1 LRQQA
6 SHLKELESG
15 MLVQTILNRIQKQ
28 PGFVYAAVQL
38 VAAGDRLHLDVHLRP
53 RRRSRPRCA
62 RCQRRGPTYDT
73 LAERRFAFVPLWGL
87 AVFFLYAL
95 RRVQCP
101 RCGVRVE
108 AIPWARGK
116 HQLTTTYAWFLAR
129 WAQRLSWTTVAQIFQ
144 TSWTHVSHSVT
155 MAVTWGRAQQDLS
168 DVTALGIDEIQ
179 WHRGHRYLTLVYQ
192 IDAGHRRLLWVG
204 QDRTLKT
211 LLRFFRWFGPPRSAA
226 LRFVCSDMWRP
237 YLQVVAKKA
246 GLALHILDRFHIMAH
261 LNKAID
267 EVRAKE
273 ARQLRA
279 RGHAPVLAKTR
290 WLLLRRP
297 EHLTGEQ
304 LPRLAQ
310 LLAYNLRAVRAYLLR
325 EEFQFFWGYRAPAW
339 AGKFLDRWCT
349 QTMRSRLAPMQK
361 VARMLRRHRPLLLN
375 WFRAQGTI
383 SSGAVEGFNNKAKLT
398 MRRAYGFRTFRAFE
412 LALYHTL
419 GDLPQPEATHRF
431 N

>member
-1 LRQQA
+1 
-6 SHLKELESG
+6 

-28 PGFVYAAVQL
+28 PGFVYAAIQL
-38 VAAGDRLHLDVHLRP
+38 VAVGDRLHLDVHLRP
-53 RRRSRPRCA
+53 RRRARPRCS

-73 LAERRFAFVPLWGL
+73 LAERRFEFVPLWGL

-129 WAQRLSWTTVAQIFQ
+129 WAQRLSWTTVAQIFH
-144 TSWTHVSHSVT
+144 TSWTHVYHSVA
-155 MAVTWGRAQQDLS
+155 MAVAWGRAHQDLS

-192 IDAGHRRLLWVG
+192 IDAGHRRLLWIG
-204 QDRTLKT
+204 RDRTLKT
-211 LLRFFRWFGPPRSAA
+211 LLRFFRWFGPQRSAA

-237 YLQVVAKKA
+237 YLRVVAKKA

-261 LNKAID
+261 MNKAID

-273 ARQLRA
+273 ARALRA
-279 RGHAPVLAKTR
+279 RGCAPVLAKTR

-297 EHLTGEQ
+297 EHLTDHQ
-304 LPRLAQ
+304 LPRLAE
-310 LLAYNLRAVRAYLLR
+310 LLGYNLRAVRAYLLR
-325 EEFQFFWGYRAPAW
+325 EEFQFFWRYRSATW

-375 WFRAQGTI
+375 WFRAKGAI
-383 SSGAVEGFNNKAKLT
+383 SSGAVEGFNNKGKLT
-398 MRRAYGFRTFRAFE
+398 LRRAYGFRTFKAFE

>member
-1 LRQQA
+1 
-6 SHLKELESG
+6 

-53 RRRSRPRCA
+53 RRRSRPRCS
-62 RCQRRGPTYDT
+62 RCHQRGPTYDT
-73 LAERRFAFVPLWGL
+73 LAERRFEFVPLWGL

-108 AIPWARGK
+108 ALPWAKGK
-116 HQLTTTYAWFLAR
+116 HHLTTTYAWFLAR
-129 WAQRLSWTTVAQIFQ
+129 WAQRLSWTTVAQIFH
-144 TSWTHVSHSVT
+144 TSWTHVYHSVA
-155 MAVTWGRAQQDLS
+155 MAVTWGRAHQDLS

-211 LLRFFRWFGPPRSAA
+211 LLRFFRWFGPARSAA

-267 EVRAKE
+267 EIRAKE

-279 RGHAPVLAKTR
+279 RGQAPVLAKTR

-310 LLAYNLRAVRAYLLR
+310 LLAYNLKAVRAYLLR
-325 EEFQFFWGYRAPAW
+325 EEFQFFWGYQSALW

-375 WFRAQGTI
+375 WFRAKGTI

-419 GDLPQPEATHRF
+419 GDLPQPEGTHRF